1 MRFSRTFYSKGSGR
15 QGLHAF
21 GRTMAA
27 SLNELLAARNSWSQ
41 VITLELFEGQKNIFG
56 DSFPV
61 EASRRKDFAVI
72 AGAVTP
78 VPLYEFEVRELF
90 VEASVKSGCRWWCRR
105 STPSTATRRVTRSL
119 WGHRY
124 VVQALRKRLRQAS
137 VIQGVDDTRASRHHV
152 RCSCPAICKLRAV
165 QVQNIFYNMYR

>member
-1 MRFSRTFYSKGSGR
+1 MLACDFLERFIQRGSGS

-61 EASRRKDFAVI
+61 EASRRKDFAVT
-72 AGAVTP
+72 AGAVSP
-78 VPLYEFEVRELF
+78 VSLYEFEVRELF
-90 VEASVKSGCRWWCRR
+90 GP
-105 STPSTATRRVTRSL
+105 T
-119 WGHRY
+119 
-124 VVQALRKRLRQAS
+124 
-137 VIQGVDDTRASRHHV
+137 DDKTS
-152 RCSCPAICKLRAV
+152 
-165 QVQNIFYNMYR
+165 

>member
-119 WGHRY
+119 WAIDIVCRHY
-124 VVQALRKRLRQAS
+124 EEDYDK
-137 VIQGVDDTRASRHHV
+137 QGVDDTRASRHLV
-152 RCSCPAICKLRAV
+152 RCSCTAICKLRAV